1 MALLTVHFR
10 RPLIC
15 NFQNDH
21 RLRVYQYRSV
31 ELLWAIIGGAIL
43 TVHFWQSSMTVHFR
57 DQLTRGYTWLRRMLH
72 GSILVSI
79 QLFMQWWI
87 RAFEKVNFFLNSQKF
102 QKIIIQKSEYFK
114 MLKHLIKARTSHQ
127 SEKSV
132 HRRVNLW
139 VSPKTYV

>member
-1 MALLTVHFR
+1 MAASNV
-10 RPLIC
+10 
-15 NFQNDH
+15 
-21 RLRVYQYRSV
+21 
-31 ELLWAIIGGAIL
+31 
-43 TVHFWQSSMTVHFR
+43 
-57 DQLTRGYTWLRRMLH
+57 TWLN
-72 GSILVSI
+72 SC
-79 QLFMQWWI
+79 
-87 RAFEKVNFFLNSQKF
+87 VNPIIYAMMNTRFRKGKFFLNSQKF